1 MVWETK
7 NGGIFKM
14 PNFRTRLFSILTD
27 TTPLGFDK
35 YDLFIYNTRT
45 IIIIFPIKSITKQ
58 LMKSIIIQ

>member
-27 TTPLGFDK
+27 TTPLGFDN
-35 YDLFIYNTRT
+35 YDLFIYNTRN
-45 IIIIFPIKSITKQ
+45 IIIIFPI
-58 LMKSIIIQ
+58 